1 MTIIDGLR
9 EFAGQKNLSGNI
21 GAKAGEDLLGDF
33 NQQLEWKRLDEDVRD
48 GQLLQG
54 NGESALQQIYESM
67 QGTGSA
73 ARIPESFN
81 GTPTQVRGLDAAE
94 CDAVSVQVL
103 NGCVIKGKKEED
115 GVYLEIKYDDGRVE
129 AYMANVMPPVQEK
142 TPHIVKHAK
151 HTEYQKE
158 QAAPYGFLTENGK
171 EGMICYN
178 GVMFKTSASEQTI
191 TLISSHECNEKNSL
205 SIPLPSG
212 GVLKVCR
219 DDIGSLARAMGMFS
233 PEDKGAIMRA
243 IAADGKLQKDQM
255 ELEEE
260 QSGIDLFRKM
270 KEE

>member
-33 NQQLEWKRLDEDVRD
+33 KQQLEWKRIDEDLGD
-48 GQLLQG
+48 AGTPQG
-54 NGESALQQIYESM
+54 MDESALQQVYESM
-67 QGTGSA
+67 QGAASA

-103 NGCVIKGKKEED
+103 NGCVIKGKKEEN

-129 AYMANVMPPVQEK
+129 AYMANALPQIQEK

-158 QAAPYGFLTENGK
+158 QEAPYGFLTGNGK
-171 EGMICYN
+171 EGIIEYN

-191 TLISSHECNEKNSL
+191 TLISSSQGETL

-219 DDIGSLARAMGMFS
+219 NDIGSLARAMGMFS
-233 PEDKGAIMRA
+233 PEDQGAIMRA
-243 IAADGKLQKDQM
+243 IATDGKMKKDEM
-255 ELEEE
+255 EQEEE

-270 KEE
+270 KEK

>member
-9 EFAGQKNLSGNI
+9 EFAGQKNLSENI

-33 NQQLEWKRLDEDVRD
+33 KQQLEWKRLDEDVRD
-48 GQLLQG
+48 AQALQG
-54 NGESALQQIYESM
+54 NGQTALQQIYESM
-67 QGTGSA
+67 QGAVPA
-73 ARIPESFN
+73 ARISEAFH
-81 GTPTQVRGLDAAE
+81 GTPTPVRGLDASE

-103 NGCVIKGKKEED
+103 NGCVIKGKEEKD

-129 AYMANVMPPVQEK
+129 AYMANALPQVQEK

-158 QAAPYGFLTENGK
+158 QEAPYGFLTGNGK
-171 EGMICYN
+171 EGEIMYN
-178 GVMFKTSASEQTI
+178 GVLFRTSASEQTI
-191 TLISSHECNEKNSL
+191 TLVSSSQEEPMC
-205 SIPLPSG
+205 IYLPSG

-233 PEDKGAIMRA
+233 PEDQGAIMRA
-243 IAADGKLQKDQM
+243 IATDGKMKKDEM

-260 QSGIDLFRKM
+260 QSGIKLFRKA
-270 KEE
+270 EEK